1 MHDEIAAHRPH
12 AARRRWMAVLAR
24 ASAADLAT
32 LLARH
37 AVMPPY
43 TRLRGPEGGLVMVRG
58 RTGGGGAPFN
68 LGEMTVTRCTVR
80 TEAGQVGH
88 AYVAGRDTRQAEL
101 AAVVDAMLQDPQQTF
116 ALQANVIAPLAEA
129 QQTRRADIAAKAAAT
144 KVQFFAMRNMR
155 A

>member
-1 MHDEIAAHRPH
+1 MQAAAASQHQPT
-12 AARRRWMAVLAR
+12 ARRRWMAVLAR
-24 ASAADLAT
+24 ASAEDLAA
-32 LLARH
+32 LLDRH
-37 AVMPPY
+37 AVVPRY
-43 TRLRGPEGGLVMVRG
+43 TKLRGPEAGLVMVRG

-88 AYVAGRDTRQAEL
+88 AYVTGRDARQAEL
-101 AAVVDAMLQDPQQTF
+101 AAVLDAMLQDPLQAF

-129 QQTRRADIAAKAAAT
+129 QQTRRTTIAAKAAAT